1 MVAMVRRRRAVG
13 DAVAGISPRVVI
25 ANPEVPR
32 EPGVDRKVVDVAV
45 GILVDSGARFL
56 LTSRP
61 VGKAY
66 AGYWEFPGGKLEA
79 GDTVEQAVNKVS
91 VEMIVPPRNV
101 SNPTSPYTN
110 GTRPFSSAFCKFSN
124 GMC

>member
-1 MVAMVRRRRAVG
+1 MVRRRRAVG

-61 VGKAY
+61 VG
-66 AGYWEFPGGKLEA
+66 
-79 GDTVEQAVNKVS
+79 
-91 VEMIVPPRNV
+91 
-101 SNPTSPYTN
+101 
-110 GTRPFSSAFCKFSN
+110 
-124 GMC
+124 